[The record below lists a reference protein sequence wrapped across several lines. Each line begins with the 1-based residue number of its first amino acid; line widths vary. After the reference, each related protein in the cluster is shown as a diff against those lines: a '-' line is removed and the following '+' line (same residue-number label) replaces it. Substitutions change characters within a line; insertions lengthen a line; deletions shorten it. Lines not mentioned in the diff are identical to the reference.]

1 MKGKDEAAAL
11 VAVLQNTGDSEARA
25 SACESVLLYADT
37 HALGLRT
44 GHAYP
49 PSA

>member
-37 HALGLRT
+37 QPLGLRT